1 LEKTKWARFKC
12 DLSNLGV
19 ARERFL
25 VSVVYGK
32 IVEIPQKKR
41 REEEQRELNTKS
53 KKNGK

>member
-1 LEKTKWARFKC
+1 LEKTKWARFKG

-32 IVEIPQKKR
+32 IVKIPQKN
-41 REEEQRELNTKS
+41 EE
-53 KKNGK
+53 KKNKES